1 MTFKNKEGALESAEK
16 SLKKIKEIFAIV
28 AVSPRAAGLEMK
40 KPYIFEAMV
49 SGGDIEKQDETLDIS
64 TLGITLDS
72 IEELDAFISNP
83 DQEDLKELLKDQT
96 TNEIE
101 EEVISEKSSS
111 LEVLVITDDVIDE
124 DELLYSVDII

>member
-1 MTFKNKEGALESAEK
+1 MSGIDGIL
-16 SLKKIKEIFAIV
+16 LD
-28 AVSPRAAGLEMK
+28 PDAGIQFI
-40 KPYIFEAMV
+40 P
-49 SGGDIEKQDETLDIS
+49 GGDIEKQDETVDIS
-64 TLGITLDS
+64 TLGITVDS

-83 DQEDLKELLKDQT
+83 DQEDLKELLKDQA